1 MRTIRALTIAA
12 TVVAA
17 IPTLA
22 SAQRGHPFKDA
33 WFWGVKGGGFTLADT
48 AQAYR
53 QAGLVG
59 FDWLITRTHGGLYVS
74 ATKAFMTQQAFV
86 FRDPTTA
93 DSGMRVVDIKGLR
106 KLDMALVGFPG
117 EHIVFHPY
125 VGVGMTLV
133 DVSDAQP
140 RGPFANSDQLS
151 FADQQIQNGRSGF
164 TPFFIAGA
172 QWRVRYVSVFAQ
184 GTMNPA
190 QKNFILY
197 NGRPYNFSYELGL
210 RYNVGTSI
218 DRNR

>member
-12 TVVAA
+12 SVVAA

-22 SAQRGHPFKDA
+22 SAQRGQPFKDA

-53 QAGLVG
+53 QAGLAG

-74 ATKAFMTQQAFV
+74 ATKAFVTQQALV
-86 FRDPTTA
+86 FRDPTAA
-93 DSGMRVVDIKGLR
+93 DSGFRVVDVKGLR
-106 KLDMALVGFPG
+106 KLDMAIVGFPG
-117 EHIVFHPY
+117 EHLIFHPY
-125 VGVGMTLV
+125 VGLGLTLL
-133 DVSDAQP
+133 DVADAQP
-140 RGPFANSDQLS
+140 RQPFANGDQLS
-151 FADQQIQNGRSGF
+151 FAESQIQNGRAGF

-172 QWRVRYVSVFAQ
+172 QWRVRYLSVFAQ

-190 QKNFILY
+190 QKNFLLY

-210 RYNVGTSI
+210 RYNVGSSI
-218 DRNR
+218 DRNH